1 MYNLTT
7 LQNAT
12 YVIDIMHYANDITG
26 GVLGTLFLV
35 SIFFILFFTFKLR
48 YDFDDTLTSAAFL
61 TSVISLFLYLA
72 GLINIWI
79 MIVFVVITL
88 ACILYLYIGK
98 Q

>member
-1 MYNLTT
+1 
-7 LQNAT
+7 
-12 YVIDIMHYANDITG
+12 
-26 GVLGTLFLV
+26 
-35 SIFFILFFTFKLR
+35 
-48 YDFDDTLTSAAFL
+48 
-61 TSVISLFLYLA
+61 VISLFLYLA